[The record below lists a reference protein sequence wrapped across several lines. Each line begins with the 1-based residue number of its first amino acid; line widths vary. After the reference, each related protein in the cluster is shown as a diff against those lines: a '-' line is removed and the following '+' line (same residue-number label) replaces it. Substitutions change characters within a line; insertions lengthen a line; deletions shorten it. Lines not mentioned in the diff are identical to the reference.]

1 MLKEIQEAT
10 NYIKSKI
17 SSSPEAGIIMGSGL
31 GGLADKIEIEC
42 IIDYSDIP
50 HFPLTTV
57 EGHAGKLIVGTLGGK
72 TIVAM
77 AGRFHYY
84 EGYTMNQVVLPIRV
98 MKFLG
103 IETLFLSNASGG
115 VNPEFEIGD
124 IMIQNDHINLFGD
137 NPLMGPNLDDLGP
150 RFPDMSEPYSLSLIK
165 MAFDIGKEK
174 GYNLQKGIY
183 AGVSGPCLE
192 TPAEYQYVRN
202 IGADAVGM
210 STVPE
215 VIAARHMDIPC
226 FAMSVISDL
235 GVPGKIVEVTHEDV
249 QAAASKS
256 EPIMTDIIT
265 RMLEKL

>member
-50 HFPLTTV
+50 HFPLSTV
-57 EGHAGKLIVGTLGGK
+57 EGHAGKLIVGKLGGK

-165 MAFDIGKEK
+165 MVFDIGKEK

-202 IGADAVGM
+202 IGADAIGM

>member
-50 HFPLTTV
+50 HFPLSTV
-57 EGHAGKLIVGTLGGK
+57 EGHAGKLIVGKLGGK

-150 RFPDMSEPYSLSLIK
+150 RFPDMSEPYSLFLIK
-165 MAFDIGKEK
+165 MAFDIGKER

-192 TPAEYQYVRN
+192 TPAEYQYIRN